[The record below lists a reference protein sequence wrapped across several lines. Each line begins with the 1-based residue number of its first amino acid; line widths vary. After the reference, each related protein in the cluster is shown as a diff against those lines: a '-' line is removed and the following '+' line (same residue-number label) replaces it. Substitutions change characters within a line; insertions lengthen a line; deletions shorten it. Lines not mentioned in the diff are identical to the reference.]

1 MVFYKRDPLRSF
13 TVYAVVACCTK
24 IHTNSSRTNDP
35 GHYAKIIDQ
44 VRKCCDIPWEDI
56 NLKRRTFIDKVVIAT
71 PSTIAEGAIKEF
83 QSWEERNRRQLIY
96 LYYERLAGMMAELKP
111 KLQ

>member
-1 MVFYKRDPLRSF
+1 VLR
-13 TVYAVVACCTK
+13 
-24 IHTNSSRTNDP
+24 H
-35 GHYAKIIDQ
+35 
-44 VRKCCDIPWEDI
+44 PWEDI

-71 PSTIAEGAIKEF
+71 PSTIAEGAIQEF